1 MTVDKGY
8 EAAVAVFKEA
18 ADRLQEIRS
27 EEDAKVQIITRILI
41 EALGWRHVDIACET
55 HHENGF
61 SDYLVSDG
69 ERKAFVVEAK
79 RLGEIVLKT
88 SSKSKGYYKLSG
100 PVLKHA
106 HEGIAQA
113 ASYCQPYGI
122 PVSVLTDGINWVIF
136 RPWVSQAYYMD
147 KQAIVFPGHDSI
159 IEDFSLFYEL
169 LSKED
174 CRRSTYQVVFDRI
187 HENRL
192 VLDQA
197 LTSPISSSE
206 NGIVQKS
213 SLAFDLEQVF
223 SNFFAGLTGDDDP
236 DMIID
241 CFVETRESRVAD
253 FSLDRITRNVLG
265 NISPREKDV
274 GEGLQTI
281 VKDTVAGEVGQ
292 TVFIVGP
299 SGAGKSTFL
308 HRFFARTLSAD
319 VRERCVVIKVD
330 ALDASGDAVVAL
342 PWMTE
347 RAIKSIEEQLFTNGY
362 PVWNDLQALYH
373 LEYKQRSEGIDALLY
388 QRDKDGFKQKFAGFV
403 ETQVADDREGYLKR
417 LLSNIVRN
425 RKKLPIFV
433 IDNTDEFSLDYKTVV
448 FQFFQSLRRSVDHCL
463 LLFPATDRSAWTFSK
478 TDIFNIYS
486 SRSFFLPT
494 PSPREMFRKRIEY
507 LKGKLNSGTESRR
520 SEYLLGKGIKVKIND
535 LFAFAEVIENIFV
548 DQDYAAKQVGELS
561 NYNMRKSLGLSKRVI
576 TSSVLKVDDLVRSYL
591 TGEIATPTPERF
603 MNAILKGDYEF
614 YKPGDEPLVFPIYQV
629 DSTIKQSPLINIRL
643 LVYLHDLFRGTSD
656 DAERYA
662 SVSSL
667 LAYFDVMSISE
678 IAVQKAIAALL
689 SSGLVQPYDL
699 SKKEYSDDQRIAITE
714 SGLVHLDLSIYNPVF
729 FEQMALTTRITNADV
744 VQQIRG
750 AYLAKGIQSQRLENV
765 RALFCN
771 FLISEDEQHCK
782 IPDGPEFRAQAD
794 IASELARRWRAS
806 SVSANDM
813 MQLPEIA
820 AEGVRGIVEQF
831 DIARGFGFVDV
842 PSLKDRAF
850 LHISTVERS
859 GVGDIFDGDDI
870 ICDVARNSKGI
881 AVSNITEI
889 NRTESPTYRGVV
901 VKVLEERGYGFV
913 HIEETG
919 VDAFFH
925 FHLLSPEERSELY
938 EGLEMFVEVKTDKQG
953 RSQVR
958 RIIG

>member
-1 MTVDKGY
+1 MTVDEGY
-8 EAAVAVFKEA
+8 EAAA
-18 ADRLQEIRS
+18 AILKGAEDRLSQIRS

-41 EALGWRHVDIACET
+41 EALGWRHEDLVCET

-69 ERKAFVVEAK
+69 DRKAFVVEAK
-79 RLGEIVLKT
+79 RLGEIVLGT
-88 SSKSKGYYKLSG
+88 SSKSKGYYKLAG
-100 PVLKHA
+100 PVLKQA
-106 HEGIAQA
+106 HPGIVQA

-136 RPWVSQAYYMD
+136 RPWVPHAYYME
-147 KQAIVFPGHDSI
+147 KQAVVFPGHNAI
-159 IEDFSLFYEL
+159 LEDFSLFYEL
-169 LSKED
+169 LAKDE

-213 SLAFDLEQVF
+213 SLAFDLEHVF
-223 SNFFAGLTGDDDP
+223 SNFFAGLTGDTDP
-236 DMIID
+236 GMIID

-265 NISPREKDV
+265 NISPQEKDV
-274 GEGLQTI
+274 GEGLKAI
-281 VKDTVAGEVGQ
+281 VKDAVAGEVGQ

-308 HRFFARTLSAD
+308 HRFFARTLSPD
-319 VRERCVVIKVD
+319 VRERCIVIKVD
-330 ALDASGDAVVAL
+330 ALDASGDEAVAL

-347 RAIKSIEEQLFTNGY
+347 RAIKSIEQQIFTDGY
-362 PVWNDLQALYH
+362 PLWNDLQGLFH
-373 LEYKQRSEGIDALLY
+373 LEYKQRSNGIDALLY
-388 QRDKDGFKQKFAGFV
+388 QRDKDSFKEKFAGFI
-403 ETQVADDREGYLKR
+403 EEQVAKDREGYLRR
-417 LLSNIVRN
+417 LLSNIVKN

-433 IDNTDEFSLDYKTVV
+433 VDNTDEFSLEYKTVV

-478 TDIFNIYS
+478 AEIFNIYS

-494 PSPREMFRKRIEY
+494 PSPREMFRKRIDY
-507 LKGKLNSGTESRR
+507 LKGKLKDETEIRR
-520 SEYLLGKGIKVKIND
+520 SEYFLGRGIKVKIND
-535 LFAFAEVIENIFV
+535 LAAFAEVIENIFV

-561 NYNMRKSLGLSKRVI
+561 NYNMRKSLSLSKRVI

-591 TGEIATPTPERF
+591 TGQLAAPTPERF
-603 MNAILKGDYEF
+603 MNALMKGDYEF
-614 YKPGDEPLVFPIYQV
+614 HKAGDEPSIFPIYQV
-629 DSTIKQSPLINIRL
+629 DSTIKQSPLIHIRI

-662 SVSSL
+662 SVGSL

-678 IAVQKAIAALL
+678 VALQRAISALL
-689 SSGLVQPYDL
+689 SAGLAQPYDL
-699 SKKEYSDDQRIAITE
+699 SKKGYSDDQRISITE
-714 SGLVHLDLSIYNPVF
+714 SGLIHLELAIYNPVF
-729 FEQMALTTRITNADV
+729 FEQMALVTRITNPDTA
-744 VQQIRG
+744 QQIKD
-750 AYLAKGIQSQRLENV
+750 AYTPKATLNQRLENV
-765 RALFCN
+765 RGLFCN
-771 FLISEDEQHCK
+771 FLIYEDAKYCR
-782 IPDGPEFRAQAD
+782 IPEGVEFRAQAD
-794 IASELARRWRAS
+794 IAFELERRWKTSSAS
-806 SVSANDM
+806 VNEM
-813 MQLPEIA
+813 LQLPEIA

-831 DIARGFGFVDV
+831 DHTRGFGFVDI

-850 LHISTVERS
+850 LHASAIERS
-859 GVGDIFDGDDI
+859 DVGDIYDGDDI
-870 ICDVARNSKGI
+870 ICNITRSNKGL
-881 AVSNITEI
+881 AVSKILEVTRAES
-889 NRTESPTYRGVV
+889 RTFRGVV
-901 VKVLEERGYGFV
+901 AKILEERGYGFV

-919 VDAFFH
+919 IDAFFH
-925 FHLLSPEERSELY
+925 FHLLSPRQRTDLY
-938 EGLEMFVEVKTDKQG
+938 EGQELSVEVKTDKQG

-958 RIIG
+958 RVAG